1 MAVEIF
7 RPYFEEAGI
16 GLPEKPAPFE
26 SKFENQV
33 EVILHIETVARNNVI
48 KICIMNNS
56 KVWYVTGASQGL
68 GLTLVKKLLQNG
80 YRVAAGSR
88 DVNTLSQAVG
98 LIDKERFLPLAVDLS
113 NLDCIDESIQQTLAT
128 FGRIDVAVNN
138 AGYGMTGTI
147 EETGEQDIRNIFNV
161 NVLATVVVVKNVLP
175 VMRSQKS
182 GYIINIGS
190 VAGFVG
196 APGWSAYSATK
207 AAVAAFSE
215 VIALD
220 VREFGIR
227 VTVVEPSGFRTG
239 FLSKNS
245 LALTESKLDG
255 YQAVKEIQKRYLA
268 GNGQQPGDP
277 DKASEI
283 LIALAEKENP
293 PLHLY
298 LGRDAYNR
306 VSAKL
311 IAMTAELEEWKST
324 TISADF

>member
-1 MAVEIF
+1 
-7 RPYFEEAGI
+7 
-16 GLPEKPAPFE
+16 
-26 SKFENQV
+26 
-33 EVILHIETVARNNVI
+33 
-48 KICIMNNS
+48 MNSS

-68 GLTLVKKLLQNG
+68 GLILVKKLLENG
-80 YRVAAGSR
+80 YRVAATSR
-88 DVNTLSQAVG
+88 DAHTLNQAAG
-98 LIDKERFLPLAVDLS
+98 LIDKERFLPLAVDLN
-113 NLDCIDESIQQTLAT
+113 NLDCIDESIQQTLTT
-128 FGRIDVAVNN
+128 FGRIDVVVNN
-138 AGYGMTGTI
+138 AGYGMTGTL

-161 NVLATVVVVKNVLP
+161 NLLATIDVVKSVLP
-175 VMRSQKS
+175 VMRNQKS

-196 APGWSAYSATK
+196 APGWSVYSATK

-220 VREFGIR
+220 VKEFGIK
-227 VTVVEPSGFRTG
+227 VTVAEPSGFRTG

-245 LALTESKLDG
+245 LAYTKSKLDG
-255 YQAVKEIQKRYLA
+255 YQAVKEAQERYLE
-268 GNGQQPGDP
+268 GNGRQPGDP
-277 DKASEI
+277 EKASEI

-306 VSAKL
+306 VSKKL
-311 IAMTAELEEWKST
+311 ASMTAELEEWKST